1 MNTKIKEPVLLCIKE
16 ESMSL
21 SDNADKT
28 DCLMCPVTT
37 VDTINRQSLL
47 LSKAFTPQALFKA
60 FHDLKKSIRF
70 KETVQKYE
78 LNAFRNISKFII
90 EYHSGTYTV
99 HKGSEFNLS
108 ERGKIRHICATP
120 IYDRV
125 PIRSF
130 CDNVFIPALR
140 PYLIY
145 DNCASLKGRGIDM
158 QRNRM
163 KVHLQRYFRQN
174 KTTDGYILQGDFS
187 KFFDNL
193 DHEKIVK
200 AISEKIKDTCSLE
213 FLKMVL
219 KSFCLDFS
227 NCSDAEIE
235 AYKNGT
241 KIINSLYFRKANSN
255 TTKTVHKGVE
265 IGSEVSQIIGVFYPS
280 CRLDNYIKIIKGCKF
295 YGRYMDD
302 FYIIHRDKVFLE
314 NILKDIQAISEQLGL
329 HLNFKKT
336 HIKPLNRTFIFLKT
350 KYTLTDTSKVVMS
363 LCPDTFKREAIK
375 LRKFKKLYL
384 NKRLTLDAIIS
395 QFKSW
400 RGSVTRRQFHNYKAV
415 KHLDN
420 LFFQLFNLKY
430 EDLKKWQKQQTKAL
444 KMSLQKSLTQNMQ
457 D

>member
-1 MNTKIKEPVLLCIKE
+1 MITKIKEPALCIKE

-21 SDNADKT
+21 SDDSDNPDKT
-28 DCLMCPVTT
+28 DRPMCPVTT
-37 VDTINRQSLL
+37 VDTVHGRSLL
-47 LSKAFTPQALFKA
+47 MSKAFTPQALFKA
-60 FHDLKKSIRF
+60 FHDLKKPIRF
-70 KETVQKYE
+70 KESVQKYE
-78 LNAFRNISKFII
+78 LNAFRNIAEFIS
-90 EYHSGTYTV
+90 EYQNGTYRI
-99 HKGSEFNLS
+99 HRGAEFNLS

-130 CDNVFIPALR
+130 CDNIFIPSLR

-163 KVHLQRYFRQN
+163 KVHLQKYFRQYHSN
-174 KTTDGYILQGDFS
+174 DGYILQGDFS

-193 DHEKIVK
+193 DHDKIVK
-200 AISEKIKDTCSLE
+200 AISKKIKDTYSLE
-213 FLKMVL
+213 FIKMVL

-235 AYKNGT
+235 AYRNGT
-241 KIINSLYFRKANSN
+241 KIINSLNFRKANTN
-255 TTKTVHKGVE
+255 TTKTIGKGVE
-265 IGSEVSQIIGVFYPS
+265 IGSEVSQIIGVFYPY
-280 CRLDNYIKIIKGCKF
+280 RLDNYIKIVKGCKF

-329 HLNFKKT
+329 HINFKKT
-336 HIKPLNRTFIFLKT
+336 HIKPLNRTFVFLKT
-350 KYTLTDTSKVVMS
+350 KYTLTATGKVVMS
-363 LCPDTFKREAIK
+363 LCSDTFKREAIK

-384 NKRLTLDAIIS
+384 NKRLTLDTIIS

-400 RGSVTRRQFHNYKAV
+400 RGSVTRKQFYNYKAV
-415 KHLDN
+415 KQLDN

-430 EDLKKWQKQQTKAL
+430 EDLRKWQKQQAKAIRII
-444 KMSLQKSLTQNMQ
+444 
-457 D
+457 

>member
-1 MNTKIKEPVLLCIKE
+1 MNTKIKEPALLCIKE
-16 ESMSL
+16 ESISL
-21 SDNADKT
+21 SDDSDNPDKT
-28 DCLMCPVTT
+28 DRPMCPVTT
-37 VDTINRQSLL
+37 VDTMHGRSLL
-47 LSKAFTPQALFKA
+47 MSKAFTPQALFKA
-60 FHDLKKSIRF
+60 FHDLKKPIRF
-70 KETVQKYE
+70 KESVQKYE
-78 LNAFRNISKFII
+78 LNAFRNIAEFIS
-90 EYHSGTYTV
+90 EYQKGTYTV

-130 CDNVFIPALR
+130 CDNIFIPSLR

-163 KVHLQRYFRQN
+163 KVHLQKYFRQYQSN
-174 KTTDGYILQGDFS
+174 DGYILQGDFS

-193 DHEKIVK
+193 DHDKIIK
-200 AISEKIKDTCSLE
+200 AIGDKLQDADSLA
-213 FLKMVL
+213 FLKMTL

-227 NCSDAEIE
+227 NCPNAELE
-235 AYKNGT
+235 AYQNGT
-241 KIINSLYFRKANSN
+241 KVIDSLNFRKATSD
-255 TTKTVHKGVE
+255 TAKTIDKGVE
-265 IGSEVSQIIGVFYPS
+265 IGSEVSQIIGVFYPY
-280 CRLDNYIKIIKGCKF
+280 RLDNYIKIVKGCKF

-329 HLNFKKT
+329 HINFKKT
-336 HIKPLNRTFIFLKT
+336 HIKQLNHTFIFLKT
-350 KYTLTDTSKVVMS
+350 KYALTDTGKVVMS
-363 LCPDTFKREAIK
+363 LSSDTFKREAIK

-384 NKRLTLDAIIS
+384 NKKLTLDTIIS

-400 RGSVTRRQFHNYKAV
+400 RGSVTRKQFHNQKAV
-415 KHLDN
+415 KQLDN

-430 EDLKKWQKQQTKAL
+430 EDLKNGRSNKQK
-444 KMSLQKSLTQNMQ
+444 
-457 D
+457 

>member
-1 MNTKIKEPVLLCIKE
+1 MMTKIKEPVLCIKE
-16 ESMSL
+16 ESISL

-37 VDTINRQSLL
+37 VDAINRQSLL

-90 EYHSGTYTV
+90 EYQNGTYTV

-163 KVHLQRYFRQN
+163 KVHLQRYFRQYHSN
-174 KTTDGYILQGDFS
+174 DGYILQGDFS

-193 DHEKIVK
+193 DHEKIIK
-200 AISEKIKDTCSLE
+200 AISQKLNDTYSLE
-213 FLKMVL
+213 FIKMVF

-235 AYKNGT
+235 AYRNGT
-241 KIINSLYFRKANSN
+241 KIINSLNFRKANTN
-255 TTKTVHKGVE
+255 TTKTICKGVE
-265 IGSEVSQIIGVFYPS
+265 IGSEVSQIIGVFYP
-280 CRLDNYIKIIKGCKF
+280 CRLDNYIKIVKGCKF

-329 HLNFKKT
+329 HINFKKT

-350 KYTLTDTSKVVMS
+350 KYTLTVTGKVVMS
-363 LCPDTFKREAIK
+363 LSSDTFKREAIK

-400 RGSVTRRQFHNYKAV
+400 RGSVTRRQFHNHKAV
-415 KHLDN
+415 KQIDN

-430 EDLKKWQKQQTKAL
+430 EDLKKWQKQQTKTL

>member
-1 MNTKIKEPVLLCIKE
+1 MITKIKEPALCVKE

-21 SDNADKT
+21 SDDSDNPDKT
-28 DCLMCPVTT
+28 DRPMCPVTT
-37 VDTINRQSLL
+37 VDTVHGRSLL
-47 LSKAFTPQALFKA
+47 MSKAFTPQALFKA
-60 FHDLKKSIRF
+60 FHDLKKPIRF
-70 KETVQKYE
+70 KESVQKYE
-78 LNAFRNISKFII
+78 LNAFRNIAEFIS
-90 EYHSGTYTV
+90 EYQNGTYRL
-99 HKGSEFNLS
+99 HRGAEFNLS

-130 CDNVFIPALR
+130 CDNIFIPSLR

-163 KVHLQRYFRQN
+163 KVHLQKYFRQYHSN
-174 KTTDGYILQGDFS
+174 DGYILQGDFS

-193 DHEKIVK
+193 DHDKIVK
-200 AISEKIKDTCSLE
+200 AISEKIKDTYSLE
-213 FLKMVL
+213 FIKMVL

-235 AYKNGT
+235 AYRNGT
-241 KIINSLYFRKANSN
+241 KIINSLNFRKANTN
-255 TTKTVHKGVE
+255 TTKTIGKGVE
-265 IGSEVSQIIGVFYPS
+265 IGSEVSQIIGVFYPY
-280 CRLDNYIKIIKGCKF
+280 RLDNYIKIVKGCKF

-329 HLNFKKT
+329 HINFKKT
-336 HIKPLNRTFIFLKT
+336 HIKPLNRTFVFLKT
-350 KYTLTDTSKVVMS
+350 KYTLTATGKVVMS
-363 LCPDTFKREAIK
+363 LCSDTFKREAVK

-384 NKRLTLDAIIS
+384 NKRLTLDIIIS

-415 KHLDN
+415 KQLDN

-430 EDLKKWQKQQTKAL
+430 EDLKNDRSNKRKY
-444 KMSLQKSLTQNMQ
+444 SE
-457 D
+457 

>member
-1 MNTKIKEPVLLCIKE
+1 MITKIKEPALCVKE

-21 SDNADKT
+21 SDDSDNPDKT
-28 DCLMCPVTT
+28 DRPMCPVTT
-37 VDTINRQSLL
+37 VDTVHGRSLL
-47 LSKAFTPQALFKA
+47 MSKAFTPQALFKA
-60 FHDLKKSIRF
+60 FHDLKKPIRF
-70 KETVQKYE
+70 KESVQKYE
-78 LNAFRNISKFII
+78 LNAFRNIAEFIS
-90 EYHSGTYTV
+90 EYQNGTYRL
-99 HKGSEFNLS
+99 HRGAEFNLS

-130 CDNVFIPALR
+130 CDNIFIPSLR

-163 KVHLQRYFRQN
+163 KVHLQKYFRQYHSN
-174 KTTDGYILQGDFS
+174 DGYILQGDFS

-193 DHEKIVK
+193 DHDKIVK
-200 AISEKIKDTCSLE
+200 AISEKIKDTYSLE
-213 FLKMVL
+213 FIKMVL

-235 AYKNGT
+235 AYRNGT
-241 KIINSLYFRKANSN
+241 KIINSLNFRKANTN
-255 TTKTVHKGVE
+255 TTKTIGKGVE
-265 IGSEVSQIIGVFYPS
+265 IGSEVSQIIGVFYPY
-280 CRLDNYIKIIKGCKF
+280 RLDNYIKIVKGCKF

-329 HLNFKKT
+329 HINFKKT
-336 HIKPLNRTFIFLKT
+336 HIKPLNRTFVFLKT
-350 KYTLTDTSKVVMS
+350 KYTLTATGKVVMS
-363 LCPDTFKREAIK
+363 LCSDTFKREAVK

-384 NKRLTLDAIIS
+384 NKRLTLDTIIS

-415 KHLDN
+415 KQLDN

-430 EDLKKWQKQQTKAL
+430 EDLKNDRSNKRKY
-444 KMSLQKSLTQNMQ
+444 SE
-457 D
+457 

>member
-1 MNTKIKEPVLLCIKE
+1 MNTKIKESALLCIKE
-16 ESMSL
+16 ESISR
-21 SDNADKT
+21 SDNTDKK

-37 VDTINRQSLL
+37 VDTMHGQSLL
-47 LSKAFTPQALFKA
+47 MSKAFTPQAMFKA
-60 FHDLKKSIRF
+60 FHDLKKPIRF
-70 KETVQKYE
+70 KESVQKYE
-78 LNAFRNISKFII
+78 LNAFRNISQFIN
-90 EYHSGTYTV
+90 EYQNGTYTV

-130 CDNVFIPALR
+130 CDNIFIPALR

-163 KVHLQRYFRQN
+163 KVHLQRYFRQYHSN
-174 KTTDGYILQGDFS
+174 NGYILQCDFS

-193 DHEKIVK
+193 DHAKIIK
-200 AISEKIKDTCSLE
+200 AISDKLHDTDSLL

-227 NCSDAEIE
+227 DCSDAEIE
-235 AYKNGT
+235 AYRNGT
-241 KIINSLYFRKANSN
+241 KIINSLNFRKANTN
-255 TTKTVHKGVE
+255 TTKTICKGVD
-265 IGSEVSQIIGVFYPS
+265 IGSEVSQVIGVFYPY
-280 CRLDNYIKIIKGCKF
+280 RLDNYIKIVKGCRF

-329 HLNFKKT
+329 HINFKKT
-336 HIKPLNRTFIFLKT
+336 HIKQLNHTFIFLKT
-350 KYTLTDTSKVVMS
+350 KYTLTDTGKVVMS
-363 LCPDTFKREAIK
+363 LSSDTFKREAIK
-375 LRKFKKLYL
+375 LKKFKKLYL
-384 NKRLTLDAIIS
+384 NKKITLDIIIS

-400 RGSVTRRQFHNYKAV
+400 RGSVTRKQFHNLKSV
-415 KHLDN
+415 KQLDN

-430 EDLKKWQKQQTKAL
+430 EDLRKWQKQQTKAIR
-444 KMSLQKSLTQNMQ
+444 MI
-457 D
+457 

>member
-1 MNTKIKEPVLLCIKE
+1 MNTKIKEPALCIKE

-21 SDNADKT
+21 SDNTDKT
-28 DCLMCPVTT
+28 DRPMCPVTT
-37 VDTINRQSLL
+37 VDTVHGRSLL
-47 LSKAFTPQALFKA
+47 MSKAFTPQALFKA

-78 LNAFRNISKFII
+78 LNAFRNISQFIN
-90 EYHSGTYTV
+90 EYQNGTYTV
-99 HKGSEFNLS
+99 HKGAEFNLS

-125 PIRSF
+125 PVRSF
-130 CDNVFIPALR
+130 CDNVLIPALR

-163 KVHLQRYFRQN
+163 KVHLQKYFRQYQSN
-174 KTTDGYILQGDFS
+174 DGYILQGDFS

-193 DHEKIVK
+193 DHDKIVK
-200 AISEKIKDTCSLE
+200 AISKKIKDTYSLE
-213 FLKMVL
+213 FIKMVL

-227 NCSDAEIE
+227 NCSDEEIE
-235 AYKNGT
+235 AYRNGT
-241 KIINSLYFRKANSN
+241 KIINSLNFRKANTN
-255 TTKTVHKGVE
+255 TTKTIFKGVE
-265 IGSEVSQIIGVFYPS
+265 IGSEVSQIIGVFYPY
-280 CRLDNYIKIIKGCKF
+280 RLDNYIKIVKGCKF

-302 FYIIHRDKVFLE
+302 FYIIHRDKVFLK
-314 NILKDIQAISEQLGL
+314 NILKDIQAISGQLGL
-329 HLNFKKT
+329 HINFKKT
-336 HIKPLNRTFIFLKT
+336 HIKQLNHTFIFLKT
-350 KYTLTDTSKVVMS
+350 KYTLTDTGKVVMS
-363 LCPDTFKREAIK
+363 LCSDTFKREAIK

-384 NKRLTLDAIIS
+384 NKRLTLDTIIS

-415 KHLDN
+415 KQLDN

-430 EDLKKWQKQQTKAL
+430 EDLKNG
-444 KMSLQKSLTQNMQ
+444 KSNK
-457 D
+457 

>member
-1 MNTKIKEPVLLCIKE
+1 MNTKIKKPVLCIKE
-16 ESMSL
+16 ESISL
-21 SDNADKT
+21 SDNTDKT
-28 DCLMCPVTT
+28 DCLMCSVTT

-78 LNAFRNISKFII
+78 LNAFRNISQFIN
-90 EYHSGTYTV
+90 EYQNGTYTV
-99 HKGSEFNLS
+99 HKGAEFNLS

-130 CDNVFIPALR
+130 CDNVLIPALR

-163 KVHLQRYFRQN
+163 KVHLQKYFREQHAN
-174 KTTDGYILQGDFS
+174 GYILQGDFS

-193 DHEKIVK
+193 DHAKIIK
-200 AISEKIKDTCSLE
+200 AIGDKLHDTDSLL

-241 KIINSLYFRKANSN
+241 KIINSLNFRKANAN
-255 TTKTVHKGVE
+255 TAKTICKGVE
-265 IGSEVSQIIGVFYPS
+265 IGSEVSQIIGVFYPYK
-280 CRLDNYIKIIKGCKF
+280 LDNYIKIVKGCKF

-329 HLNFKKT
+329 HINFKKT
-336 HIKPLNRTFIFLKT
+336 HIKPLSRTFIFLKT
-350 KYTLTDTSKVVMS
+350 KYTLTDTGKVIMS
-363 LCPDTFKREAIK
+363 LSSDTFKREAIK

-384 NKRLTLDAIIS
+384 NKKLILDTIIS

-400 RGSVTRRQFHNYKAV
+400 RGSVTRKQFHNHKAV
-415 KHLDN
+415 KQLDN

-430 EDLKKWQKQQTKAL
+430 EDLRKWQKQQTKAIR
-444 KMSLQKSLTQNMQ
+444 MI
-457 D
+457 

>member
-1 MNTKIKEPVLLCIKE
+1 MNTKIKEPALCIKE

-21 SDNADKT
+21 SDNTDKT
-28 DCLMCPVTT
+28 DRPMCPVTT
-37 VDTINRQSLL
+37 VDTVHGRSLL
-47 LSKAFTPQALFKA
+47 MSKAFTPQPLFKA
-60 FHDLKKSIRF
+60 FHDLKKPIRF
-70 KETVQKYE
+70 KESVQKYE
-78 LNAFRNISKFII
+78 LNAFRNIAEFIS
-90 EYHSGTYTV
+90 EYQNGTYRI
-99 HKGSEFNLS
+99 HRGAEFNLS

-130 CDNVFIPALR
+130 CDNIFIPSLR

-163 KVHLQRYFRQN
+163 KVHLQKYFRQYQSN
-174 KTTDGYILQGDFS
+174 DGYILQGDFS

-193 DHEKIVK
+193 DHDKIVK
-200 AISEKIKDTCSLE
+200 AISEKIKDTYSLE
-213 FLKMVL
+213 FIKMVL

-227 NCSDAEIE
+227 NCSDTEIE

-241 KIINSLYFRKANSN
+241 KIINSLNFRKANTN
-255 TTKTVHKGVE
+255 TTKTICKGVE
-265 IGSEVSQIIGVFYPS
+265 IGSEVSQIIGVFYPY
-280 CRLDNYIKIIKGCKF
+280 RLDNYIKIVKGCKF
-295 YGRYMDD
+295 YGRYTDD

-329 HLNFKKT
+329 HINFKKT
-336 HIKPLNRTFIFLKT
+336 HIKPLNHNFIFLKT
-350 KYTLTDTSKVVMS
+350 KYTLTATGKVVMS
-363 LCPDTFKREAIK
+363 LCSDTFKREAVK

-384 NKRLTLDAIIS
+384 NKKLTLNTIIS

-400 RGSVTRRQFHNYKAV
+400 RGSVTRRQFHNYKSV
-415 KHLDN
+415 KQLDN

-430 EDLKKWQKQQTKAL
+430 EDLKNDRSKKQK
-444 KMSLQKSLTQNMQ
+444 
-457 D
+457 

>member
-1 MNTKIKEPVLLCIKE
+1 MNTKIKEPALLCIKE
-16 ESMSL
+16 ESISL
-21 SDNADKT
+21 SDNTDKT

-90 EYHSGTYTV
+90 EYQNGTYTV

-125 PIRSF
+125 PVRSF
-130 CDNVFIPALR
+130 CDNVLIPALR

-163 KVHLQRYFRQN
+163 KVHLQKYFRQN
-174 KTTDGYILQGDFS
+174 KSNDGYILQGDFS

-193 DHEKIVK
+193 DHDKIVK
-200 AISEKIKDTCSLE
+200 AISEKIKDTYSLE
-213 FLKMVL
+213 FIKMVL

-241 KIINSLYFRKANSN
+241 KIINSLNFRKANTN
-255 TTKTVHKGVE
+255 TTKTICKGVE
-265 IGSEVSQIIGVFYPS
+265 IGSEVSQIIGVFYPY
-280 CRLDNYIKIIKGCKF
+280 RLDNYIKIVKGCKF

-314 NILKDIQAISEQLGL
+314 NILKDIQVISNSWDCTLIL
-329 HLNFKKT
+329 RKHILNHLT
-336 HIKPLNRTFIFLKT
+336 VPLFFLKQSIR
-350 KYTLTDTSKVVMS
+350 L
-363 LCPDTFKREAIK
+363 P
-375 LRKFKKLYL
+375 LR
-384 NKRLTLDAIIS
+384 
-395 QFKSW
+395 
-400 RGSVTRRQFHNYKAV
+400 V
-415 KHLDN
+415 K
-420 LFFQLFNLKY
+420 
-430 EDLKKWQKQQTKAL
+430 W
-444 KMSLQKSLTQNMQ
+444 
-457 D
+457 